1 MNLINPINNKNRMMQ
16 LKKFWLRFT
25 LLLFISFI
33 ANYSISQST
42 LHAIVTDQY
51 ENLIGGAEVKAFPS
65 GTTTTT
71 DSAGVFTLTVA
82 ATDSIS
88 ISKEGTIDACSFKP
102 HSNQVVFIADK
113 KFGWKDLLNPKF
125 YIKNG
130 GLWLLLF
137 IVFAETGLMVGFF
150 LPGDSLLFV
159 AGIYSKM
166 LVSSLIPGGTGS
178 DFIDLSLLV
187 ILVAAF
193 GVFGNM
199 AGYWFGKQSG
209 PFLFTRKDTYL
220 FKRKHLLRAKD
231 FYDKHGGQAIV
242 FARFVPIIRTFAPI
256 VAGIV
261 QMEKKKFIYYNIIG
275 CVAWVFSMLFAG
287 HYLQKFFLVKF
298 NFDLTKHLE
307 PIVIGIVLIT
317 TLPVLYKLFFGK
329 RVATDEMLSS

>member
-1 MNLINPINNKNRMMQ
+1 MQVKNY
-16 LKKFWLRFT
+16 WLRFT
-25 LLLFISFI
+25 VLLVLGCITNRSI
-33 ANYSISQST
+33 AQST
-42 LHAIVTDQY
+42 LRAQVTDQY
-51 ENLIGGAEVKAFPS
+51 ENPIVKATVKAYPS
-65 GTTTTT
+65 GAQTTT
-71 DSAGVFTLTVA
+71 DSSGAFTLAVTSL
-82 ATDSIS
+82 DSIT
-88 ISKEGTIDACSFKP
+88 ISKEGAVITSSFKAD
-102 HSNQVVFIADK
+102 SSLALFVVKK
-113 KFGWKDLLNPKF
+113 KFGWKDLLNPLF

-159 AGIYSKM
+159 AGIYSTK
-166 LVSSLIPGGTGS
+166 LVATLPTGSMGS
-178 DFIDLSLLV
+178 DFINLIVLW
-187 ILVAAF
+187 ILVSACGIA
-193 GVFGNM
+193 GNM
-199 AGYWFGKQSG
+199 AGYWFGKKSG
-209 PFLFTRKDTYL
+209 PFLFTRKDTFL

-242 FARFVPIIRTFAPI
+242 FARFVPIVRTFAPI

-261 QMEKKKFIYYNIIG
+261 QMDKKKFMFYNIVG
-275 CVAWVFSMLFAG
+275 CVGWVFSMLFAG

-329 RVATDEMLSS
+329 RADTDEVFPS